1 MTAITEFIQQLR
13 EFGTGV
19 YLRPEERQYWEPPFD
34 VNALPELE
42 ALLIGYAKSVPLDVP
57 NPDIIRDHVLDLYAQ
72 LREFNARYNDAI
84 IEPEEEAEITEL
96 VRMMWPDYAAD
107 HVPDFVDL
115 DASTSE

>member
-13 EFGTGV
+13 EFGTGA

-34 VNALPELE
+34 VDALPELE
-42 ALLIGYAKSVPLDVP
+42 SLLIGYAKSVPFDVP
-57 NPDIIRDHVLDLYAQ
+57 NPDIIRDHVLDLYTQ
-72 LREFNARYNDAI
+72 LREFNARHNDAI

-107 HVPDFVDL
+107 HVPDFADL

>member
-13 EFGTGV
+13 EFGTGA

-57 NPDIIRDHVLDLYAQ
+57 NPDIIRDPCAGPLHPTAGIQ
-72 LREFNARYNDAI
+72 RPA
-84 IEPEEEAEITEL
+84 
-96 VRMMWPDYAAD
+96 
-107 HVPDFVDL
+107 
-115 DASTSE
+115 

>member
-13 EFGTGV
+13 EFGTGA

-57 NPDIIRDHVLDLYAQ
+57 NPDIIHDH
-72 LREFNARYNDAI
+72 
-84 IEPEEEAEITEL
+84 
-96 VRMMWPDYAAD
+96 AAD
-107 HVPDFVDL
+107 HVPDFADL